1 MKREVFQRALLA
13 TARVACCASFLAA
26 CQKPDDKVR
35 EPINTRSSVAPRTL
49 AECAA
54 SSAEPTKTPEQE
66 RQERKACCVKITK
79 DAAPQTEASE
89 VRGLFANWSD
99 EQECCNVLELRGCF
113 AWGPPCP
120 PAMEA

>member
-1 MKREVFQRALLA
+1 MRLEIFQKALLA
-13 TARVACCASFLAA
+13 TARVACCASLLAA
-26 CQKPDDKVR
+26 CQKNEDKVR
-35 EPINTRSSVAPRTL
+35 EPTRTGSSAAPRTL

-66 RQERKACCVKITK
+66 RQEVKACCLKIAK
-79 DAAPQTEASE
+79 GVAPQTEVSE
-89 VRGLFANWSD
+89 VRGLFAEWSD